1 MRILDEQDQE
11 MQLEDCDLNFG
22 YLTADKHFVQHHEAQ
37 EAVAEQGHY
46 YPKTFYFMDGSQY
59 DVTTENEDDP
69 NVIPNEDG
77 VSFDLICAEDA
88 EDKTIKGCD
97 VRYIIDVE
105 KQDAKEAYDEYEDI
119 ERYIRYTED
128 ELRNQAI
135 SHACAQ
141 RQELISAQ
149 SVALMNYMIQ
159 PMSLEMTD
167 EQVQEFDMI
176 MPDFEAGQQYENKA
190 VVRYKGA
197 LYRAIQA
204 VPASVTQIYA
214 PDQANS
220 YWSRIG
226 EPNEDGIYPW
236 TQPYGATDC
245 YQIGDKVTFD
255 GKTYESVIANNV
267 WSPAAY
273 PTGWKEISSTSTE
286 KPEQGGET
294 PSGGEQDIY
303 ENWKQPTGGHDA
315 YNIGDRVT
323 FEGKVYES
331 LINANTWSP
340 SAYPAGWK
348 EIVE

>member
-11 MQLEDCDLNFG
+11 MQLEDCDLNLG

-77 VSFDLICAEDA
+77 VSFDLIRAESA

-128 ELRNQAI
+128 ELRGMAIEQA
-135 SHACAQ
+135 AAQ
-141 RQELISAQ
+141 RQELISVQ
-149 SVALMNYMIQ
+149 SIALMNYMVQ

-167 EQVQEFDMI
+167 EQVQAFDMI
-176 MPDFEAGQQYENKA
+176 MPDFEAGQSYENKA

-204 VPASVTQIYA
+204 VDSSVTQTYT

-220 YWSRIG
+220 YWKRIG
-226 EPNEDGIYPW
+226 EPNEEGVYPW
-236 TQPYGATDC
+236 SQPYGATDC
-245 YQIGDKVTFD
+245 YQIGDKVTYQ
-255 GKTYESVIANNV
+255 GKTYESIIANNV
-267 WSPAAY
+267 WSPTAY
-273 PTGWKEISSTSTE
+273 PAGWKEISAETT
-286 KPEQGGET
+286 KPEQGGGT
-294 PSGGEQDIY
+294 SSDGGQDTY
-303 ENWKQPTGGHDA
+303 EGWKQPTGGHDA
-315 YNIGDRVT
+315 YNVGDRVT